1 MRYDYSYFFV
11 NKQKS
16 QHCRIIFMKTV
27 FLFSALLS
35 LASASDN
42 QRTRDIIAQQ
52 ESAREKQL
60 ENYFQDK
67 RPPQKITSTDT
78 PLPKQDAK
86 KKFIFKKITL
96 DGATLLSA
104 SEINRLSLPYLNKP
118 LDLSDLNTL
127 IQAVTDAYMD
137 RGYVSARVY
146 IKPQN
151 IKDGILR
158 LIVIEGRLKAIKVTR
173 NGKDDSRWF
182 TPIPAS
188 SGDHV
193 NIRDLEQGVD
203 QITRL
208 RSYQAKLDLE
218 PGQHDGDSD
227 AVITTNQDLPV
238 GASFTMD
245 NSGSRATGRVLQTT
259 SAFADDVL
267 GLYDSWMISG
277 QTDTDR
283 NSSDHFYRNLSIQ
296 TSIPCGYWTFKYA
309 LSYYKTRTTS
319 PGVLQNYKSDGNT
332 RNNRIEIERII
343 HRDSDSKTGLALFIY
358 NRANRNYF
366 EGAKIDVSSKK
377 ITPVGARLF
386 DNRRLSGGI
395 LSSSLSFYRGTKLL
409 GAQRK
414 RLAKNSSDPQF
425 RKLTADVS
433 YDRPFE
439 VWTQLFKASTS
450 VSLQH
455 SKQNLYSSE
464 RVSFGNASTV
474 RGVLDGGL
482 SGDTGG
488 YVSNELAW
496 KALKSNNPDVTKTF
510 GSGWI
515 YAGFDW
521 GKIKNN
527 PDNPYERGV
536 LSSITGGLR
545 TQGGKLNLDIGVSRL
560 LNRPSFIKREGTVAH
575 VRVSLNF

>member
-1 MRYDYSYFFV
+1 
-11 NKQKS
+11 
-16 QHCRIIFMKTV
+16 MKLV
-27 FLFSALLS
+27 SFCVLLCG
-35 LASASDN
+35 LAQATDN

-52 ESAREKQL
+52 KSAREKQL
-60 ENYFQDK
+60 ETYFQDK
-67 RPPQKITSTDT
+67 RAPQKQTSVEPDQMEGSAPKNIT
-78 PLPKQDAK
+78 
-86 KKFIFKKITL
+86 FKKIEVE
-96 DGATLLSA
+96 GATLLSQA
-104 SEINRLSLPYLNKP
+104 ELDHLAFPYLNKP
-118 LDLSDLNTL
+118 LSMTDFNRL
-127 IQAVTDAYMD
+127 IQSITDAYMD

-158 LIVIEGRLKAIKVTR
+158 LIVIEGRLKTVKVTK
-173 NGKDDSRWF
+173 NGKDDTRWF
-182 TPIPAS
+182 SPIPAS

-218 PGQHDGDSD
+218 PGQQEGESD
-227 AVITTNQDLPV
+227 AIITTTQDLPV

-259 SAFADDVL
+259 SVFAEDAL

-277 QTDTDR
+277 QSDTDR
-283 NSSDHFYRNLSIQ
+283 NSADHFYRNLSIQ

-386 DNRRLSGGI
+386 DNRRLAGGV

-425 RKLTADVS
+425 RKITADLS
-433 YDRPFE
+433 YDRPF
-439 VWTQLFKASTS
+439 QLGSHLFKAS
-450 VSLQH
+450 
-455 SKQNLYSSE
+455 
-464 RVSFGNASTV
+464 
-474 RGVLDGGL
+474 
-482 SGDTGG
+482 
-488 YVSNELAW
+488 
-496 KALKSNNPDVTKTF
+496 
-510 GSGWI
+510 I
-515 YAGFDW
+515 
-521 GKIKNN
+521 
-527 PDNPYERGV
+527 
-536 LSSITGGLR
+536 ITPI
-545 TQGGKLNLDIGVSRL
+545 N
-560 LNRPSFIKREGTVAH
+560 
-575 VRVSLNF
+575 

>member
-1 MRYDYSYFFV
+1 
-11 NKQKS
+11 
-16 QHCRIIFMKTV
+16 MKLV
-27 FLFSALLS
+27 SFCVLLCG
-35 LASASDN
+35 LAQATDN

-60 ENYFQDK
+60 ETYFQDK
-67 RPPQKITSTDT
+67 RAPQKPTSVEPDQAES
-78 PLPKQDAK
+78 PAPKNI
-86 KKFIFKKITL
+86 IFKKIEVE
-96 DGATLLSA
+96 GATLLSQA
-104 SEINRLSLPYLNKP
+104 ELDHLAFPYLNKP
-118 LDLSDLNTL
+118 LAMTDLNRL
-127 IQAVTDAYMD
+127 IQSITDAYMD

-158 LIVIEGRLKAIKVTR
+158 LIVIEGRLKTVKVTK
-173 NGKDDSRWF
+173 NGKDDTRWF
-182 TPIPAS
+182 SPIPAS

-218 PGQHDGDSD
+218 PGQQEGESD
-227 AVITTNQDLPV
+227 AIITTTQDLPV

-259 SAFADDVL
+259 SVFAEDAL

-386 DNRRLSGGI
+386 DNRRLAGGV

-425 RKLTADVS
+425 RKITADVS
-433 YDRPFE
+433 YDRPF
-439 VWTQLFKASTS
+439 QLGSNLFKASTS
-450 VSLQH
+450 LSVQH
-455 SKQNLYSSE
+455 SDQNLYSSE
-464 RVSFGNASTV
+464 RISFGNASTV
-474 RGVLDGGL
+474 RGLLDGGL

-496 KALKSNNPDVTKTF
+496 QALKNDNPDVNKTF
-510 GSGWI
+510 GTGWL

-521 GKIKNN
+521 GKVKKN
-527 PDNPYERGV
+527 PDNPYERGN
-536 LSSITGGLR
+536 LSSITGGIR
-545 TQGGKLNLDIGVSRL
+545 TQDGKLNLDIGVSRI
-560 LNRPSFIKREGTVAH
+560 LNRPTFIKREGTVAH